1 MPLSILLKSA
11 AGTCPFCR
19 QKAGILSRE
28 HPECRRAHQ
37 AGWHEMVQL
46 AAQAAGS
53 PDFDESHLR
62 LTLSAV
68 AKISYG
74 NEDTVNQALEEGWKQ
89 GVAHS
94 MADGIITQDEEARLR
109 EFRDQLAL
117 GSDTADSGAMTHL
130 DRASQ
135 DRLMLDARL
144 AAIAV
149 FDGGAHLQSL
159 TETLKQSSLYKDEQS
174 MLLVQA
180 WEAAIEGAL
189 EDGLFTLDE
198 ENALTRYINH
208 FNLSQSQLDAHGVH
222 TSLIKAAVLRE
233 IAEGVVPDRQQLNR
247 NVPFNL
253 MKSENLVWVMDDVDY
268 IETVV
273 RRERRS
279 SSHGL
284 TIRIARGVYYRPC
297 AFRSRA
303 IEWEETVHQDTGLL
317 GFTTKHVYFSGP
329 KKKFRVRYNKIVN
342 FEPYDDGFGIMKD
355 NLTAKPQAFKTG
367 DGWFSY
373 NLAVNLGQME

>member
-1 MPLSILLKSA
+1 MPLSSLLKSA

-19 QKAGILSRE
+19 EKAGILSRE
-28 HPECRRAHQ
+28 HPECRRTHQ
-37 AGWHEMVQL
+37 AGWQERVQL
-46 AAQAAGS
+46 ATQAAGS
-53 PDFDESHLR
+53 PDFDENQLR
-62 LTLSAV
+62 LTMAAV
-68 AKISYG
+68 AQRSYADG
-74 NEDTVNQALEEGWKQ
+74 DTVNQALETGWKL
-89 GVAHS
+89 GVNHS

-117 GSDTADSGAMTHL
+117 GSDTADSGAMAQL

-135 DRLMLDARL
+135 ERLMLDARL

-149 FDGGAHLQSL
+149 FDGGSHLESL
-159 TETLKQSSLYKDEQS
+159 TEALRESNLSQDEQS

-180 WEAAIEGAL
+180 WEAAVEGAL

-198 ENALTRYINH
+198 ENALTRYINN

-233 IAEGVVPDRQQLNR
+233 IAEGVAPDRQDINGTI
-247 NVPFNL
+247 PFNL
-253 MKSENLVWVMDDVDY
+253 MKSEKLVWVMEDVDY

-273 RRERRS
+273 RRERQG

-284 TIRIARGVYYRPC
+284 SIRVARGLYYRPST
-297 AFRSRA
+297 FRSRV
-303 IEWEETVHQDTGLL
+303 IETEETVHQDTGLL
-317 GFTTKHVYFSGP
+317 GFTTKHIYFSGP
-329 KKKFRVRYNKIVN
+329 KKKFRVRYDKIVD
-342 FEPYDDGFGIMKD
+342 FDSYDDGFGITKD
-355 NLTAKPQAFKTG
+355 NQTAKPQAFRTG

-373 NLAVNLGQME
+373 NLAVNLAQM